1 LVTLEVVEGGLHT
14 TVQDVVGRRRWAHLG
29 VPEGGAADPWSARL
43 ANRLVGND
51 VTAALLEATVGGP
64 TLRFGSP
71 AVVAVVGNVAVDV
84 DGIRAPASTPLRLR
98 PGSLVRIGPGRDARC
113 YVAVAGGLRVPVVLG
128 SAATDTRSGFGGHE
142 GRPLRPGDRI
152 AIGQASASLAR
163 APIVGPPDGRIRL
176 VPGPHATPAAV
187 EVLTAAEWRIGAEA
201 DRTGA
206 RLDGPAVRI
215 DRHEIPSMGLP
226 LGAIQV
232 PPDGRPIVMLADRP
246 VTGGYGVP
254 AIVIR
259 ADIGR
264 IARAMPGELLRF
276 TTIAAEAAVAA
287 WRRAMEELAAL
298 EALEGPED
306 DELAWVGAHE

>member
-1 LVTLEVVEGGLHT
+1 V
-14 TVQDVVGRRRWAHLG
+14 
-29 VPEGGAADPWSARL
+29 WSARL

-51 VTAALLEATVGGP
+51 VTAALLEATVVGP
-64 TLRFGSP
+64 TLRFGSA
-71 AVVAVVGNVAVDV
+71 AVVAVVGDVAVEV
-84 DGIRAPASTPLRLR
+84 DGMPAPASTPLRVR
-98 PGSLVRIGPGRDARC
+98 PGSLVQIGPGRDARC
-113 YVAVAGGLRVPVVLG
+113 YVAVAGGLSVPLVLG

-142 GRPLRPGDRI
+142 GRPLRRGDRI
-152 AIGQASASLAR
+152 EIGQATASLAR
-163 APIVGPPDGRIRL
+163 APTAEPVDVPIRL
-176 VPGPHATPAAV
+176 VPGPHATPATI

-206 RLDGPAVRI
+206 RLDGPTVPI
-215 DRHEIPSMGLP
+215 DRHEVPSMGLP

-254 AIVIR
+254 AVVIR

-264 IARAMPGELLRF
+264 IARAMPDEPFRF
-276 TTIAAEAAVAA
+276 TAITAEAAVAA
-287 WRRAMEELAAL
+287 WRRATEELAAL
-298 EALEGPED
+298 EALERPED